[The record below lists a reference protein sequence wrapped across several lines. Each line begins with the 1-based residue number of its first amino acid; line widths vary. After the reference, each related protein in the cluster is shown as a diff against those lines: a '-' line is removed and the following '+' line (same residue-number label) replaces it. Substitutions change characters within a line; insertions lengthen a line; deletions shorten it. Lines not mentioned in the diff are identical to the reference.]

1 MPHELPVT
9 LADLTA
15 SGIHLDHV
23 AAATIVR
30 EVALRVSRGEL
41 PGVPSAHVIR
51 LFPSGAVSVEGPVA
65 ADDRTVIR
73 AACLL
78 EDLLPAFTAPA
89 MERVPGALRLVLARA
104 LRTLDLPPYDS
115 LESFAQALTR
125 FASYEVEV
133 VVRDLV
139 AQHTARLVPS
149 PVETVPGT
157 VLSPYTGLALSTN
170 RRREALVPVPLDRR
184 RRSSPLTVSDIRRA
198 RRATGL
204 TLAEIS
210 RRSQISARLL
220 CELEWG
226 YLRNWPDSERGRQH
240 IVQYAQA
247 AGLDEQL
254 VVHTVLPLFD
264 EWQPERR
271 LGAPETA
278 EIPIPIEVEPAP
290 AVLAPFQPLE
300 APRRSRRRWAAALA
314 IPALLALG
322 IPPALWDRAA
332 SSPPT
337 PQTVGSAP
345 TGSRSTA
352 PRTLDTPTPMVAAAR
367 TLDTPTPTVA
377 APAPARQPVNQP
389 PVGVSPVAS
398 ALSQQSAAS
407 TPEAVRRSVAPPVE
421 AHPAAGIPDGVTY
434 SPSFDSAGS
443 AMFYQTE
450 TNGGS
455 ALMRA
460 DTDSQG
466 AILRITSVVDDRAR
480 NFHARPSPDGRRIAF
495 DSDRDGERGVY
506 VADADGKNVLRISG
520 QGFAAIPSWSPDGGT
535 IAFVRAEA
543 DRPRVWNLWTADL
556 STGQTRRLT
565 SYRVGQPW
573 GASWFPD
580 GRRIAYSHEERLV
593 VLDLVTGGTRVY
605 PSPVKGRLVRTPAVS
620 PDGSRVMFQVFHD
633 GTWLLEMADGSMR
646 KVLSDPSAEEYT
658 WAPDG
663 RRVAYHSRAA
673 GGWGVWLMAAR

>member
-9 LADLTA
+9 LADLAA

-30 EVALRVSRGEL
+30 EVALRVSRGAL

-51 LFPSGAVSVEGPVA
+51 LFPSGALSVEGPVA

-89 MERVPGALRLVLARA
+89 EERVPGALRLVLARA
-104 LRTLDLPPYDS
+104 LRTLDLPPYES
-115 LESFAQALTR
+115 LASFAQALTR

-157 VLSPYTGLALSTN
+157 ALSPYTGPALSTN

-204 TLAEIS
+204 TLTEIS

-226 YLRNWPDSERGRQH
+226 YLRNWPDSEIGRQQ
-240 IVQYAQA
+240 IVQYAQT

-254 VVHTVLPLFD
+254 VVRTVLPLFD
-264 EWQPERR
+264 EWHPERR
-271 LGAPETA
+271 LEAPETV
-278 EIPIPIEVEPAP
+278 EISIPIEVEAAP
-290 AVLAPFQPLE
+290 AAFAPFQPLE

-322 IPPALWDRAA
+322 IAPALWDRAA
-332 SSPPT
+332 SSPLT

-345 TGSRSTA
+345 TGPRSTA
-352 PRTLDTPTPMVAAAR
+352 PRSLDTPTRMVTAPR
-367 TLDTPTPTVA
+367 TVDTPTPTVDA
-377 APAPARQPVNQP
+377 PRTPDTPTPRVTAPAPARQPVNQP
-389 PVGVSPVAS
+389 PVGGSPLAS
-398 ALSQQSAAS
+398 ASPQQSAAS

-556 STGQTRRLT
+556 STGETRRLT

-580 GRRIAYSHEERLV
+580 GRRIAYSQEERLV
-593 VLDLVTGGTRVY
+593 VLDL
-605 PSPVKGRLVRTPAVS
+605 
-620 PDGSRVMFQVFHD
+620 
-633 GTWLLEMADGSMR
+633 
-646 KVLSDPSAEEYT
+646 
-658 WAPDG
+658 
-663 RRVAYHSRAA
+663 
-673 GGWGVWLMAAR
+673 